1 MDGLTIM
8 VAPNGARR
16 MPADHPA
23 LPVTIPAIARACAE
37 VHALGAQAVHVHVRD
52 AKGRHCLDADLYKAL
67 TVAIRAEAGPG
78 LIVQAT
84 TEAVGQFTPAEQITL
99 VRTLRPEAVSIA
111 LKELAPDDGAVPAAA
126 ELYGWAHA
134 QGIAVQH
141 ILYSVE
147 ELDRFLAL
155 VAVGAIPGDRHAVL
169 FPLGRYAANQQSRP
183 ADLLPFLGRIAA
195 CGRADRLDWMVCAF
209 GHGETA
215 ALVTAAALEGHCRIG
230 FENSLWNAD
239 GSLAAD
245 NAARVSDL
253 NTALAFLQR
262 PLATRDQALAVLGR
276 PEDGARTFPAPAT

>member
-52 AKGRHCLDADLYKAL
+52 GEGRHCLDAGLYQAL
-67 TVAIRAEAGPG
+67 MEAIRTEAGPG

-84 TEAVGQFTPAEQITL
+84 TEAVGRFTPQEQVAL

-111 LKELAPDDGAVPAAA
+111 LKELAPDEASVPAAA
-126 ELYGWAHA
+126 SLYDWAHA

-155 VAVGAIPGDRHAVL
+155 VAHGTIPGERHAVL
-169 FPLGRYAANQQSRP
+169 FPLGRYAVDQQSRP

-195 CGRADRLDWMVCAF
+195 CDRADRLDWMVCAF
-209 GHGETA
+209 GQGETA
-215 ALVTAAALEGHCRIG
+215 ALVTAAALDGHCRIG
-230 FENSLWNAD
+230 FENSLRNAD

-245 NAARVSDL
+245 NAARVLDL
-253 NTALAFLQR
+253 SRALAFLQR
-262 PLATRDQALAVLGR
+262 PLADRDQVLAVLGR
-276 PEDGARTFPAPAT
+276 P

>member
-1 MDGLTIM
+1 MEGLTIM

-37 VHALGAQAVHVHVRD
+37 VRALGAQAVHVHVRD
-52 AKGRHCLDADLYKAL
+52 SEGRHCLDAGLYKAL
-67 TVAIRAEAGPG
+67 TDAIRTEAGSG

-84 TEAVGQFTPAEQITL
+84 TEAVGRFTPSEQIAL

-111 LKELAPDDGAVPAAA
+111 LKELAPDEASVPAAA
-126 ELYGWAHA
+126 ELYGWAYA

-155 VAVGAIPGDRHAVL
+155 VSQGTVPGDRHAVL
-169 FPLGRYAANQQSRP
+169 FPLGRYATDQQSRP

-215 ALVTAAALEGHCRIG
+215 ALVTAAALDGHCRIG

-239 GSLAAD
+239 GTLASD
-245 NAARVSDL
+245 NAARVSEL
-253 NTALAFLQR
+253 NRALAFLQR
-262 PLATRDQALAVLGR
+262 QLAGRDQVMKVLGR
-276 PEDGARTFPAPAT
+276 P